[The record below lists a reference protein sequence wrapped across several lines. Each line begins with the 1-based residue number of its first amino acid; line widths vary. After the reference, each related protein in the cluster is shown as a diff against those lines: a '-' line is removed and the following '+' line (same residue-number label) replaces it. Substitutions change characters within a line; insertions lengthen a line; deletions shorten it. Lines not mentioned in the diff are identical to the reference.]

1 MGHVTARDGTR
12 IFYKDWGSGQP
23 IVFSHGWPLCADAWD
38 PQMLVFG
45 KRGFRVIA
53 HDRRGHGRSDQAWTG
68 NDMDTYA
75 DDLARI
81 IEELDLRDVVLV
93 GHSTGGGEVA
103 RYIGRYGSERVS
115 RVVLVGAVTPR
126 LMQGPDN
133 PAGVPRE
140 LFDDMRE
147 NVRRNRSQFF
157 RDLAVTFYGYDR
169 EGAEYSQGV
178 VDAFWY
184 MSMMAGSVAVYDCI
198 AAFSDTDFR
207 EDLRRFDVPTLLI
220 HGDEDAIVPVQ
231 ASAFQTAQMVADA
244 VLKIYPGA
252 PHGLSFTHQDE
263 FNQDLLDFLETGT
276 VRPAEQPPALH

>member
-53 HDRRGHGRSDQAWTG
+53 HDRRGHGRSDQTWTG

-178 VDAFWY
+178 VER
-184 MSMMAGSVAVYDCI
+184 S
-198 AAFSDTDFR
+198 
-207 EDLRRFDVPTLLI
+207 
-220 HGDEDAIVPVQ
+220 
-231 ASAFQTAQMVADA
+231 
-244 VLKIYPGA
+244 
-252 PHGLSFTHQDE
+252 
-263 FNQDLLDFLETGT
+263 GT
-276 VRPAEQPPALH
+276 CR